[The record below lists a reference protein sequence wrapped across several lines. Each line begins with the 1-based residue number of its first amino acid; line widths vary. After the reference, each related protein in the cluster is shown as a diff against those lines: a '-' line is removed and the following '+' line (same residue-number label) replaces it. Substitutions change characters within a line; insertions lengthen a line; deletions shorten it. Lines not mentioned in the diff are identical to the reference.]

1 MVLRACEGKSLMLGP
16 KSKDSYPAEIL
27 TARKTEK
34 YFGKDDI
41 KIHYIL
47 HVDKVSCKDDNLR

>member
-1 MVLRACEGKSLMLGP
+1 MLGP

-47 HVDKVSCKDDNLR
+47 HVDKFLAKTTTFAESCQHGVI